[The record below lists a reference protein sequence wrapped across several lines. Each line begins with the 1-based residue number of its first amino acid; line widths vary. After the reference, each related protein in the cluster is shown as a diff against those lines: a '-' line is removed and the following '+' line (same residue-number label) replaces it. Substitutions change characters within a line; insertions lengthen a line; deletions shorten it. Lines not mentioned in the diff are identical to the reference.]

1 MLRPARCPG
10 FAFFLATI
18 ASAAISLTPAPATAQ
33 VPGHTTGDWKRV
45 ETEHFLFLYPDELSV
60 WTLDMAARME
70 AVHGAVE
77 ELIGFAPEDRV
88 TVLVDDPGNVSNGSM
103 SPGPMLYMWPTP
115 PNPRSMIGEN
125 RGWGEILAV
134 HEFAHAAHLT
144 RPSRNPRGRLIE
156 KLIPIPVTDIMRKT
170 PRWATEGYA
179 TYVEGRLTGSGR
191 PHGVWRPAVLRTWA
205 LEGQLPSYGQ
215 VSGSSGFYGGSMA
228 YLMGSAYLEWLV
240 EREGGDEELLPNIW
254 RRLTARQQRSFDGAF
269 TGVFGAPPT
278 ELYGHFAVDVTER
291 ALAIEDA
298 VEAAGGEVKGEL
310 FQRLSWYVGDPAVSP
325 DGENLAIQLTSQD
338 GPSRLVVMSTTPDT
352 LTTKARERYDE
363 IFEKDPD
370 DVEPVQR
377 RPRTQS
383 PEATLLPTLGMA
395 YTSPAWMP
403 DGDGIL
409 VVRNDVEE
417 NGRVRP
423 DLFLW
428 RWDDDD
434 VRRITRGAAI
444 REASPAPDGTWAVGL
459 RCLHAM
465 CDIVRIDLD
474 DGAVTPLTD
483 TDPLRPYYHPRVS
496 PDGRTIVASVQVD
509 GEWRL
514 VAMDADGS
522 NERVIGPDDGAARF
536 DAEFLTD
543 GRLLLASTLGG
554 IHDIE
559 ILDPATGT
567 VHPVTRVLGSAVA
580 PTAAGVPDSTGTS
593 DIFFLSLHSRGWDL
607 RRAPRDAAPATP
619 RVDTD
624 PAHFPSA
631 TVALD
636 PGNTFPAVPSL
647 EIRPYGLGPRF
658 QILLPMVHVGIDGYG
673 GGLALGGTDPI
684 GRLSWQLQGMYG
696 SDRAPVGGALR
707 LRYRGIRPWIHLEG
721 FWTQDGIGESGTVV
735 IPDQMATLPWPEVDH
750 DYYGGLAA
758 LELNGQRLA
767 ISQGL
772 RLGGSV
778 GATRTA
784 GGDLDITESR
794 ILGFGEY
801 DANLRQGPGHWR
813 FEESLQLHGAAG
825 RTGSMDW
832 TRWVASGRLAF
843 RGSELG
849 LSLYGTLAGTDAPTE
864 SLEALTVGGATPILH
879 DPAIL
884 SQRLPMPALERGTLR
899 GTDVRTWMA
908 EVEGLLPLSIFYWAG
923 DADGDGR
930 DWYTMV
936 GTRSELTTPPIPYVR
951 LPGVRIQTGLAWL
964 LDEPGDQKLR
974 GWLTLG
980 FTP

>member
-1 MLRPARCPG
+1 
-10 FAFFLATI
+10 
-18 ASAAISLTPAPATAQ
+18 
-33 VPGHTTGDWKRV
+33 
-45 ETEHFLFLYPDELSV
+45 
-60 WTLDMAARME
+60 
-70 AVHGAVE
+70 
-77 ELIGFAPEDRV
+77 
-88 TVLVDDPGNVSNGSM
+88 
-103 SPGPMLYMWPTP
+103 
-115 PNPRSMIGEN
+115 
-125 RGWGEILAV
+125 
-134 HEFAHAAHLT
+134 
-144 RPSRNPRGRLIE
+144 
-156 KLIPIPVTDIMRKT
+156 
-170 PRWATEGYA
+170 
-179 TYVEGRLTGSGR
+179 
-191 PHGVWRPAVLRTWA
+191 
-205 LEGQLPSYGQ
+205 
-215 VSGSSGFYGGSMA
+215 MA

-240 EREGGDEELLPNIW
+240 EREGGDEEVLPNIW

-278 ELYGHFAVDVTER
+278 ELYGHFTVDVTER

-298 VEAAGGEVKGEL
+298 VEAAGGVVDGAL

-325 DGENLAIQLTSQD
+325 DGARLAIQLTSRD
-338 GPSRLVVMSTTPDT
+338 GPSRLVVLSTTPDT
-352 LTTKARERYDE
+352 LSTRARERYDE
-363 IFEKDPD
+363 IFDKDPE

-377 RPRTQS
+377 RPRAQS
-383 PEATLLPTLGMA
+383 PKATLLPTLGMA

-403 DGDGIL
+403 DGQGIL

-417 NGRVRP
+417 NGRMRP

-496 PDGRTIVASVQVD
+496 PDGRTIVASVQTD

-522 NERVIGPDDGAARF
+522 NERTVGPRDGAARF
-536 DAEFLTD
+536 DAEFLPD
-543 GRLLLASTLGG
+543 GRLILTSTLGG

-559 ILDPATGT
+559 ILEPATGAVT
-567 VHPVTRVLGSAVA
+567 PLTRVIGSAVA
-580 PTAAGVPDSTGTS
+580 PSAAAGTIDSTGTP

-607 RRAPRDAAPATP
+607 RRLPRDAAAATP

-624 PAHFPSA
+624 PAHFPAA
-631 TVALD
+631 TVALE
-636 PGNTFPAVPSL
+636 PGETFPAVTDL
-647 EIRPYGLGPRF
+647 DIEPYGLGPRF
-658 QILLPMVHVGIDGYG
+658 RILLPMAHVGIDGYG

-696 SDRAPVGGALR
+696 TDRAPTGGSLR
-707 LRYRGIRPWIHLEG
+707 LRYRGIRPWVHVEG
-721 FWTQDGIGESGTVV
+721 FWTRDGISGAAAPA
-735 IPDQMATLPWPEVDH
+735 IPDQQAQLPWPEVDH

-758 LELNGQRLA
+758 LEIQGQRLA
-767 ISQGL
+767 MSHGL
-772 RLGGSV
+772 RLGGSA
-778 GATRTA
+778 GRIDPEGG
-784 GGDLDITESR
+784 GGDATVSR
-794 ILGFGEY
+794 LLGFGEL
-801 DANLRQGPGHWR
+801 DLHFRQGPGHWR
-813 FEESLQLHGAAG
+813 LEESVGVHGSAG
-825 RTGSMDW
+825 STGSEDW
-832 TRWVASGRLAF
+832 TRWVVNGRLAF
-843 RGSELG
+843 RGSSVGVALHG
-849 LSLYGTLAGTDAPTE
+849 ALAGSDAPVE
-864 SLEALTVGGATPILH
+864 STEALTVGGATPLLH

-884 SQRLPMPALERGTLR
+884 SYRLPMPALERGTLR
-899 GTDVRTWMA
+899 GTAVRTWSA
-908 EVEGLLPLSIFYWAG
+908 EVEGVLPLPVFYWAG

-936 GTRSELTTPPIPYVR
+936 GTRSELITPPIPYVR

-964 LDEPGDQKLR
+964 LDEPGDEKLR